1 MRRLTSILVT
11 AAFTAATVT
20 ACSSKACPEEEMRPA
35 TVLVVGDHANGSMPR
50 FSGTKIEETVDST
63 LNACGTVSVV
73 NVDGDPISQGL
84 AHTPI
89 EAKYS
94 EKLKKAV
101 AAAKTQVQNAL
112 TYPWAAQPE
121 TDPLAAL
128 TEAHKEIAG
137 SKGPRTILMVDS
149 GLQTTGAI
157 SFVPEG
163 ALGMEPEDVA
173 AHLHANGR
181 NLPDLTGIDVVWVG
195 LGNTS
200 EPQED
205 LTTGM
210 ISNLEAIWKTVIEDA
225 GGTVTFA
232 PEPAAPPAPDATPRA
247 DLPPV
252 TVVDV
257 ADAAALTGSSDVVSE
272 PVCVQ
277 LDEGIVNFKQHEPTF
292 IDRPGAEA
300 FLTGWAAPITEQ
312 HLLVTLVGTT
322 ATGHH
327 DEVEAARTLAVKR
340 VAAVHDIL
348 VEQGVEPSSIESQ
361 AYPWTEDP
369 HHVTDVKDGVLIP
382 LEAAKNRRV
391 TMVLTPPS
399 EPASRATISACRT

>member
-1 MRRLTSILVT
+1 MRRLTSVLVT
-11 AAFTAATVT
+11 TAFTAATLT
-20 ACSSKACPEEEMRPA
+20 ACSSELCPEEEARPV
-35 TVLVVGDHANGSMPR
+35 TVLIVGDHANGSMPR

-63 LNACGTVSVV
+63 LSACGTVSVV
-73 NVDGDPISQGL
+73 NVDGDPAAQGL

-89 EAKYS
+89 EANHP
-94 EKLKKAV
+94 ERLKKAV

-112 TYPWAAQPE
+112 KYPWAAQPE

-137 SKGPRTILMVDS
+137 AKGPRTILMVDS

-210 ISNLEAIWKTVIEDA
+210 ISNLEAIWKAVIEDA
-225 GGTVTFA
+225 SGTVTFA

-257 ADAAALTGSSDVVSE
+257 ADAAALAGNSTDFSG

-277 LDEGIVNFKQHEPTF
+277 LDEGVVNFKQHKAIF
-292 IDRPGAEA
+292 VDRPGAEELLA
-300 FLTGWAAPITEQ
+300 ESSTTITEQ

-322 ATGHH
+322 ATGRH
-327 DEVEAARTLAVKR
+327 DEVEAARTLARER
-340 VAAVHDIL
+340 VAAVRDIL
-348 VEQGVEPSSIESQ
+348 VGQGVEPDSIKSQ

-369 HHVTDVKDGVLIP
+369 HHVTDVVDGVLIP
-382 LEAAKNRRV
+382 LKAAKNRRV
-391 TMVLTPPS
+391 TMVLTPPN
-399 EPASRATISACRT
+399 EPASSATISACRA